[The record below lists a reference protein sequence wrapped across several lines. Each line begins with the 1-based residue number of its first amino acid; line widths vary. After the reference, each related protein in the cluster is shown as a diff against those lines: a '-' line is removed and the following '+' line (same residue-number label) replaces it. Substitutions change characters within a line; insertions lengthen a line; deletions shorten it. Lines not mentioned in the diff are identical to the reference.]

1 MAKINV
7 FYKDNADVMI
17 SDVKPT
23 ISNVLTLEEAN
34 RREEK
39 IKKKIRKVEH
49 HANKKADEVQ
59 VVVNKAMMQIRDLE
73 KLLYRFHVGQI
84 VLYKRY
90 RKVKILQLL
99 DFKKPTD
106 DRYMGK
112 LLDTDQV
119 APFAESELMSYD
131 EKDLPEILT
140 EKCRELARRLRELGG
155 DDR

>member
-1 MAKINV
+1 MAKINSFCNYGV
-7 FYKDNADVMI
+7 DVAFT
-17 SDVKPT
+17 DVVPT
-23 ISNVLTLEEAN
+23 MSNVLTLEEAN

-39 IKKKIRKVEH
+39 IRKKILKVEQ
-49 HANKKADEVQ
+49 HANRKADKAQ
-59 VVVNKAMMQIRDLE
+59 IDVNKAMMRIRDLE
-73 KLLYRFHVGQI
+73 KLLYKFSIEQI

-99 DFKKPTD
+99 DFKKPTND
-106 DRYMGK
+106 KYIGR

-119 APFAESELMSYD
+119 AYFTEAELMSYD

-140 EKCRELARRLRELGG
+140 EKCQELARRLRELGG